1 MVERQRRDPQ
11 ALKFKRYKRLHR
23 VAEIQNPRMFKQV
36 VASCFVRR
44 TVNRNRRAHAP
55 AQGEESLNVIH
66 MIMGQQKL
74 LKAACSPVVH
84 QVWNTGIQQG
94 HRIVEFDHRATGA
107 TAIGLLQARPAARRA
122 VAAKDR
128 HELRAS
134 GSC

>member
-1 MVERQRRDPQ
+1 MVERQGRNPHT
-11 ALKFKRYKRLHR
+11 LKFKHHKRFDR
-23 VAEIQNPRMFKQV
+23 MAEIQNPRMFKQV
-36 VASCFVRR
+36 VTAHLIRR
-44 TVNRNRRAHAP
+44 TVDGDRRAHAP

-66 MIMGQQKL
+66 MVMGQQKL